1 VRRHHRSDVAPLR
14 LRLFSHICFIPSSID
29 GSRCDAIFLKVMD
42 AFNNMHVLLFDVER
56 KRLRNMATQEDVF
69 RQQVV
74 TLLSRCNNDVPTL
87 MKSIARSLNECGRSD
102 VRADVDSTGT
112 VITVA
117 QSPFHVSAHMTNFQN
132 SLERLVADAKRELAS
147 IVPPTTMPGR
157 AAPTAVASTTTKATS
172 GTPLVPQNAIPSV
185 TQTTTTAAATSRAQS
200 PPPTTGGG
208 NKSIDSH
215 AHRSFKNSRNPR
227 DTLPTSQF
235 NGNYLLFRYGGKF
248 PKHGNYG
255 FYRRYGCEGQ
265 GAVTSEFHHL
275 PGGQRPDRSHLY
287 V

>member
-1 VRRHHRSDVAPLR
+1 
-14 LRLFSHICFIPSSID
+14 
-29 GSRCDAIFLKVMD
+29 
-42 AFNNMHVLLFDVER
+42 
-56 KRLRNMATQEDVF
+56 MATQEDIF

-132 SLERLVADAKRELAS
+132 SLERLVADAKRELAA
-147 IVPPTTMPGR
+147 IVPPMTTAGR
-157 AAPTAVASTTTKATS
+157 AANPTATVSSTLSTAKTTATTASGVISTSEQTIITTTVGAT
-172 GTPLVPQNAIPSV
+172 
-185 TQTTTTAAATSRAQS
+185 RDQS
-200 PPPTTGGG
+200 PAKT
-208 NKSIDSH
+208 KSSKLPDPH
-215 AHRSFKNSRNPR
+215 AHRCFKNSKNPR

-235 NGNYLLFRYGGKF
+235 NGNYLLYRYGGKF

-255 FYRRYGCEGQ
+255 FYRRYGYEGQ

-275 PGGQRPDRSHLY
+275 PGGQRPDGSHLY
-287 V
+287 A